1 MSSVT
6 LPYYRERH
14 LLPADLPTKR
24 EIEES
29 EDLPCIRDR
38 RYGRVVVIGQLF
50 VVKYGTGISE
60 NEGHALL
67 FVEEHL
73 RIPAPRL
80 YAMYRDGRT
89 LYLVMEYLSG
99 KCLKHI
105 WTELEESDKLSI
117 ASELHTL
124 CNQMR
129 ALPSPGYIG
138 NLSKGPVPHHFFWTM
153 TPDRLINGPFESS
166 AEVGLALAMHSQQN
180 WATNNRRG
188 FVSEWFARH
197 LQTALGSHK
206 SVFTHADLHPQN
218 IIVREK
224 VSGSG
229 ENQKRCYIVS
239 GVVDWESAGWYPDY
253 WEYAGS
259 FVDFDWRD
267 DWPEKYELIIQAQ
280 PLQAALLKFV
290 RQDLDF

>member
-1 MSSVT
+1 
-6 LPYYRERH
+6 
-14 LLPADLPTKR
+14 
-24 EIEES
+24 
-29 EDLPCIRDR
+29 
-38 RYGRVVVIGQLF
+38 
-50 VVKYGTGISE
+50 
-60 NEGHALL
+60 
-67 FVEEHL
+67 
-73 RIPAPRL
+73 
-80 YAMYRDGRT
+80 MYRDGRT

-99 KCLKHI
+99 KCLKHV

-267 DWPEKYELIIQAQ
+267 DWPEKFESIIQAQ